1 MAVAEDAEQALELD
15 RLPSVSDEPGKRR
28 AAVDDRERL
37 HPRASISK
45 SMSIS
50 YAASAGVPVACSLSS
65 GALAQRHAE
74 WAALR
79 TARIAEHRTATT
91 LTTTWRRD
99 DRAQREI
106 ERLVAAEHECCPF
119 FGFELTFR
127 DDAVTL
133 VTAFPEGLSP
143 ASWEW

>member
-1 MAVAEDAEQALELD
+1 LHADGGQRH
-15 RLPSVSDEPGKRR
+15 RLLRREPGVTAATTRIAAVPTASIACALDGPDR
-28 AAVDDRERL
+28 AAR
-37 HPRASISK
+37 
-45 SMSIS
+45 
-50 YAASAGVPVACSLSS
+50 
-65 GALAQRHAE
+65 QAE

-79 TARIAEHRTATT
+79 APARIAEDRTPTT

-99 DRAQREI
+99 HRVQREI

-119 FGFELTFR
+119 FGFELTIR
-127 DDAVTL
+127 DDTVTL